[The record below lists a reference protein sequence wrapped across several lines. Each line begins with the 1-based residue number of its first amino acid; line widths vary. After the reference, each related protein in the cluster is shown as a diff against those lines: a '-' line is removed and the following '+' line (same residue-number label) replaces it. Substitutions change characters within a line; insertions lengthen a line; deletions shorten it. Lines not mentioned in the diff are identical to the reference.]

1 MTRLSSVEK
10 IIAAFLLF
18 IVLMLTLRI
27 SYANNIRYAFLLWN
41 LFLAWIPF
49 QLSVTLTESAFKNKW
64 YRYFLLLSW
73 LLFFPNALYIITD
86 LIHLDESTGD
96 VPVWYDAILLFTC
109 SVTGLIMAFVS
120 LYQVEIFLKK
130 NVSPRHTG
138 KLIMAAIFLG
148 SFGVYVGRFLRWNSW
163 SIITKPQMMLTDIS
177 THILLPFHHYK
188 TWVVTLLL
196 TCLFSLLYFALKKLP
211 LVFGEAVNA
220 NE

>member
-1 MTRLSSVEK
+1 MIRLSSVEK
-10 IIAAFLLF
+10 VIATFLLF
-18 IVLMLTLRI
+18 ILLMLTMRI

-49 QLSVTLTESAFKNKW
+49 QLSITLTESANRNRW
-64 YRYFLLLSW
+64 YSYLLLLSW

-86 LIHLDESTGD
+86 LIHLDESKGD

-120 LYQVEIFLKK
+120 LYQVENFLKK
-130 NVSPRHTG
+130 NISPRHTG
-138 KLIMAAIFLG
+138 KLVMAAIFLG

-163 SIITKPQMMLTDIS
+163 NIVTKPQTMLVDIS
-177 THILLPFHHYK
+177 SHLLLPFQHYK

-196 TCLFSLLYFALKKLP
+196 TCLFSLLYFAIKKLP
-211 LVFGEAVNA
+211 GFL
-220 NE
+220 NEPGNSNN

>member
-1 MTRLSSVEK
+1 MIRLSSIEK
-10 IIAAFLLF
+10 IIVAFLLF

-49 QLSVTLTESAFKNKW
+49 QLSVTLTESGIRHKW
-64 YRYFLLLSW
+64 YSYFLLLSW

-86 LIHLDESTGD
+86 LIHLDESNGD

-120 LYQVEIFLKK
+120 LYQVEIFLKR
-130 NVSPRHTG
+130 NISPKHTG
-138 KLIMAAIFLG
+138 KLVMAAIFLG

-163 SIITKPQMMLTDIS
+163 SIITKPQLLFSDIS

-188 TWVVTLLL
+188 TWAVTLLL
-196 TCLFSLLYFALKKLP
+196 TCLFSLLYFAVKKLP
-211 LVFGEAVNA
+211 GLMSEPGSKGQ
-220 NE
+220 

>member
-1 MTRLSSVEK
+1 MIRLSSVEK
-10 IIAAFLLF
+10 IIIAFLLF

-49 QLSVTLTESAFKNKW
+49 QLSVTLTESANRNKW
-64 YRYFLLLSW
+64 YSYFLLLSW

-86 LIHLDESTGD
+86 LIHLDESYGD

-120 LYQVEIFLKK
+120 LFQVEAFLKK
-130 NVSPRHTG
+130 NISPRHTG
-138 KLIMAAIFLG
+138 KLVMAAIFLG

-163 SIITKPQMMLTDIS
+163 SIITKPQLLFSDIS
-177 THILLPFHHYK
+177 THVLLPFHHYK
-188 TWVVTLLL
+188 IWGVTLLL
-196 TCLFSLLYFALKKLP
+196 TCLFSLLYFAIKKLP
-211 LVFGEAVNA
+211 GVLNEPGNA
-220 NE
+220 TE